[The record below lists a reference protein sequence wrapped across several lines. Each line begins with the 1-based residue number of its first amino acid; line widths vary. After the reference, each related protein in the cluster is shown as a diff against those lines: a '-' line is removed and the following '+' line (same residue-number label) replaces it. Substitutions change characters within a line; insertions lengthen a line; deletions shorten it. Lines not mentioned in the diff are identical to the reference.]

1 MILRHDIQ
9 IRILDDDFW
18 CGLLSLH
25 EIIAPVVKWITIL
38 EGDYCTISLVPK
50 AYSEIKNVFK
60 ERLPQSP
67 ISVEEGKRIENI
79 LEKRAK
85 FLLKPFHFAA
95 HMLDPK
101 FITSNFN
108 PDSPS
113 KEKILTQ
120 NEKALGTE
128 MILNQV
134 AYKYGEGSD
143 ECVDVAV
150 DLSNFKE
157 QSGIFSKPLLRK
169 GIEKLDALTW
179 WRSNPFDSIL
189 SSVASEILTM
199 PASTAATE
207 RTFSKYGNIQNNK
220 RNRLKTER
228 AGKLVYLSHNLKL
241 DKEPKNCERKEEKY
255 KEKRL
260 MFFTPCGTKKYLLKL
275 NQLLKTSKMISGSIT
290 LTIIT

>member
-1 MILRHDIQ
+1 MRWGTILFNAESLLYNKKALKRLAITDGVILRHDIQ

-25 EIIAPVVKWITIL
+25 EIIAPVVKWTTIL

-50 AYSEIKNVFK
+50 AYFEIKNVFK

-79 LEKRAK
+79 LEKRA
-85 FLLKPFHFAA
+85 
-95 HMLDPK
+95 
-101 FITSNFN
+101 
-108 PDSPS
+108 
-113 KEKILTQ
+113 
-120 NEKALGTE
+120 
-128 MILNQV
+128 
-134 AYKYGEGSD
+134 
-143 ECVDVAV
+143 
-150 DLSNFKE
+150 
-157 QSGIFSKPLLRK
+157 
-169 GIEKLDALTW
+169 
-179 WRSNPFDSIL
+179 
-189 SSVASEILTM
+189 EILIM